1 MTEGADEFKDQFLN
15 PKSKFYGDF
24 SPENLAFD
32 ANLQEFAN
40 RVSIICSLE
49 TGGKITSLEAYEQI
63 KDLWKQVKASK
74 KNLLD
79 QPKPPEPDLPEG

>member
-1 MTEGADEFKDQFLN
+1 MTEGTDESKNQFLN
-15 PKSKFYGDF
+15 PKSKFYGNF

-40 RVSIICSLE
+40 RVSIICALE
-49 TGGKITSLEAYEQI
+49 TGGKITPLDAYEQI
-63 KDLWKQVKASK
+63 KALWKQVKVSK

-79 QPKPPEPDLPEG
+79 QPKPPEPDLPDA